1 MTHKGIPFLDAI
13 GGSNQDKDEV
23 KSSDE
28 DDAELD
34 LGNGSDD
41 GSGDSDDSDNGS
53 GDSDDF
59 DDGSGDS
66 DGTTTSSSVDEDE
79 QSEDDEHLKA
89 KWRSQKYVSGTRAR
103 FEDDLAK
110 MKRWIHADA
119 GRKKRFL
126 PLLFPF
132 SDEICIQYLNFEMRR
147 KINAKGDL
155 LAPGTIYQV
164 QQMLKYEGA
173 LKLRRSGQKSIA
185 HRLFI
190 IAHLFFSD

>member
-1 MTHKGIPFLDAI
+1 M
-13 GGSNQDKDEV
+13 

-28 DDAELD
+28 ADVIADGNDGFDDGSSD
-34 LGNGSDD
+34 SDGSDD
-41 GSGDSDDSDNGS
+41 GSGDSDGS
-53 GDSDDF
+53 

-66 DGTTTSSSVDEDE
+66 DGFDDGSGDSDEDE

-89 KWRSQKYVSGTRAR
+89 KWRSQKYVSGSRAR
-103 FEDDLAK
+103 FADDLEK

-119 GRKKRFL
+119 RRKQSFL

-147 KINAKGDL
+147 KINANGDL

-173 LKLRRSGQKSIA
+173 QKHPRSG
-185 HRLFI
+185 
-190 IAHLFFSD
+190 

>member
-1 MTHKGIPFLDAI
+1 MTHKSTPFEDEI
-13 GGSNQDKDEV
+13 GDSNQNKDGV

-28 DDAELD
+28 DDDVPD
-34 LGNGSDD
+34 LFSDDHTYRSDYDIGDIDVSDYGSSDD
-41 GSGDSDDSDNGS
+41 GSGDSDGYDDESCDSGL
-53 GDSDDF
+53 
-59 DDGSGDS
+59 
-66 DGTTTSSSVDEDE
+66 TSPSVDEDE
-79 QSEDDEHLKA
+79 QTEDDEHLKA

-119 GRKKRFL
+119 RRRKSFL

-147 KINAKGDL
+147 KINTKGDL

-173 LKLRRSGQKSIA
+173 QTH
-185 HRLFI
+185 HRQG
-190 IAHLFFSD
+190 

>member
-1 MTHKGIPFLDAI
+1 MTHKGTPFQDAI
-13 GGSNQDKDEV
+13 GGSNQNQNGV

-28 DDAELD
+28 DDDVPD
-34 LGNGSDD
+34 LIADETDRSDDDSGSINGSDYDSSDD
-41 GSGDSDDSDNGS
+41 GSGDSDGS
-53 GDSDDF
+53 
-59 DDGSGDS
+59 DDGSCDS
-66 DGTTTSSSVDEDE
+66 GLTSPSVDEDE
-79 QSEDDEHLKA
+79 QSEDDELTEHLKA

-119 GRKKRFL
+119 GRRKRFL

-147 KINAKGDL
+147 KINTKGDL

-164 QQMLKYEGA
+164 QQMLKYEGEQTHH
-173 LKLRRSGQKSIA
+173 RSG
-185 HRLFI
+185 
-190 IAHLFFSD
+190 

>member
-1 MTHKGIPFLDAI
+1 MTHKGIPFVDAI
-13 GGSNQDKDEV
+13 GGSNQNKDEV

-41 GSGDSDDSDNGS
+41 GSGDSD
-53 GDSDDF
+53 
-59 DDGSGDS
+59 
-66 DGTTTSSSVDEDE
+66 GTTTSSSVDEDE
-79 QSEDDEHLKA
+79 QSEDDEQLKA

-110 MKRWIHADA
+110 MKRWINTDE
-119 GRKKRFL
+119 RRRDNFL
-126 PLLFPF
+126 PLSVPF

-147 KINAKGDL
+147 KINTKGDL

-164 QQMLKYEGA
+164 QQMLKYEGTQ
-173 LKLRRSGQKSIA
+173 KTYRS
-185 HRLFI
+185 
-190 IAHLFFSD
+190 D

>member
-1 MTHKGIPFLDAI
+1 MTHKGIPFVDAI
-13 GGSNQDKDEV
+13 GGSNQNKDEV

-79 QSEDDEHLKA
+79 QSEDDEQLKA

-110 MKRWIHADA
+110 MKRWINTDE
-119 GRKKRFL
+119 RRRDNFL
-126 PLLFPF
+126 PLSVPF

-147 KINAKGDL
+147 KINTKGDL

-164 QQMLKYEGA
+164 QQMLKYESTQ
-173 LKLRRSGQKSIA
+173 KNHRSG
-185 HRLFI
+185 
-190 IAHLFFSD
+190 